1 MLMISLVPPL
11 LSRTAL
17 LFLLMATGAA
27 TAARPAADIIL
38 HNGNIITLNDAQ
50 PQASAL
56 AISGSRIV
64 AIGDDTATN
73 EWRGDHTRTIDLQ
86 GKTVIPGLTDT
97 HIHAIRGG
105 QTWTFETYW
114 YDSPS
119 LKDALD
125 KLRADANRRPHDQ
138 WVAVVGSWI
147 PAQFAENRAP
157 TVAELSHALP
167 DHPAYIQYLYDY
179 ALVNQRGIDVLG
191 LNDPPPPDLAGIR
204 VERDAKGSATGKLFA
219 DIAAFNQLFASISS
233 NADRE
238 GGLRQF
244 FADMNARGV
253 TGIIDPSAGPA
264 AAYEPLFAM
273 RNQGDLPLRVGY
285 RIPVQ
290 PEAKGHEAQWFSNLM
305 AFRPARADD
314 GQLAFLGL
322 GESLVAGMNDGV
334 RMAPGFSSSEQDKTA
349 LRQVATFAAKRGIP
363 LEIHAYTDDSA
374 DAILTIFEQVAQ
386 QYDLRPLRWSIAH
399 LNTGS
404 PQTLE
409 RMRKLGLAYTV
420 QMGPYFEG
428 LAIRDANPPGATDNS
443 PPVRLALD
451 KGLVVAGGTD
461 STRIGIAGVWHAIEY
476 HITGIASGGSVR
488 KPASE
493 RLTRLE
499 ALALYTRHA
508 AWLAFAEQH
517 RGQLSVGKQADLAVL
532 NQPFMTMPE
541 DRIDT
546 IRAVL
551 TLVDGRIVHESPDL
565 NAGQ

>member
-1 MLMISLVPPL
+1 MISLVPPL

-17 LFLLMATGAA
+17 LFLLTATGAA

-64 AIGDDTATN
+64 AIGDDTATD

-191 LNDPPPPDLAGIR
+191 LNDTPPPDLAGIG
-204 VERDAKGSATGKLFA
+204 VERDAKGSATGKLFG

-238 GGLRQF
+238 GGLRL
-244 FADMNARGV
+244 
-253 TGIIDPSAGPA
+253 I
-264 AAYEPLFAM
+264 
-273 RNQGDLPLRVGY
+273 
-285 RIPVQ
+285 
-290 PEAKGHEAQWFSNLM
+290 
-305 AFRPARADD
+305 FR
-314 GQLAFLGL
+314 
-322 GESLVAGMNDGV
+322 
-334 RMAPGFSSSEQDKTA
+334 
-349 LRQVATFAAKRGIP
+349 
-363 LEIHAYTDDSA
+363 
-374 DAILTIFEQVAQ
+374 
-386 QYDLRPLRWSIAH
+386 
-399 LNTGS
+399 
-404 PQTLE
+404 
-409 RMRKLGLAYTV
+409 
-420 QMGPYFEG
+420 
-428 LAIRDANPPGATDNS
+428 
-443 PPVRLALD
+443 
-451 KGLVVAGGTD
+451 
-461 STRIGIAGVWHAIEY
+461 
-476 HITGIASGGSVR
+476 
-488 KPASE
+488 
-493 RLTRLE
+493 
-499 ALALYTRHA
+499 
-508 AWLAFAEQH
+508 
-517 RGQLSVGKQADLAVL
+517 
-532 NQPFMTMPE
+532 
-541 DRIDT
+541 
-546 IRAVL
+546 
-551 TLVDGRIVHESPDL
+551 
-565 NAGQ
+565 

>member
-1 MLMISLVPPL
+1 MISLVPSL
-11 LSRTAL
+11 ISRTTL
-17 LFLLMATGAA
+17 LFLLTATGAA

-64 AIGDDTATN
+64 AIGGDTATD

-114 YDSPS
+114 YNSPS

-147 PAQFAENRAP
+147 PAQFAENRVP

-191 LNDPPPPDLAGIR
+191 LNDTPPPDLAGIR
-204 VERDAKGSATGKLFA
+204 VERDAKGSATGKLFG

-238 GGLRQF
+238 SGLRQF

-264 AAYEPLFAM
+264 AAYEPLFTM

-374 DAILTIFEQVAQ
+374 DAILTIFEQIAQ

-409 RMRKLGLAYTV
+409 RMRKLGLAFTV

>member
-1 MLMISLVPPL
+1 MLMISLVPSL

-17 LFLLMATGAA
+17 LFLLTATGAA

-191 LNDPPPPDLAGIR
+191 LNNTPPPD
-204 VERDAKGSATGKLFA
+204 
-219 DIAAFNQLFASISS
+219 
-233 NADRE
+233 
-238 GGLRQF
+238 
-244 FADMNARGV
+244 
-253 TGIIDPSAGPA
+253 
-264 AAYEPLFAM
+264 
-273 RNQGDLPLRVGY
+273 
-285 RIPVQ
+285 
-290 PEAKGHEAQWFSNLM
+290 
-305 AFRPARADD
+305 
-314 GQLAFLGL
+314 
-322 GESLVAGMNDGV
+322 
-334 RMAPGFSSSEQDKTA
+334 
-349 LRQVATFAAKRGIP
+349 
-363 LEIHAYTDDSA
+363 
-374 DAILTIFEQVAQ
+374 
-386 QYDLRPLRWSIAH
+386 
-399 LNTGS
+399 
-404 PQTLE
+404 
-409 RMRKLGLAYTV
+409 
-420 QMGPYFEG
+420 
-428 LAIRDANPPGATDNS
+428 
-443 PPVRLALD
+443 
-451 KGLVVAGGTD
+451 
-461 STRIGIAGVWHAIEY
+461 
-476 HITGIASGGSVR
+476 
-488 KPASE
+488 
-493 RLTRLE
+493 
-499 ALALYTRHA
+499 
-508 AWLAFAEQH
+508 
-517 RGQLSVGKQADLAVL
+517 
-532 NQPFMTMPE
+532 
-541 DRIDT
+541 
-546 IRAVL
+546 
-551 TLVDGRIVHESPDL
+551 
-565 NAGQ
+565 

>member
-1 MLMISLVPPL
+1 M
-11 LSRTAL
+11 
-17 LFLLMATGAA
+17 
-27 TAARPAADIIL
+27 
-38 HNGNIITLNDAQ
+38 
-50 PQASAL
+50 
-56 AISGSRIV
+56 
-64 AIGDDTATN
+64 
-73 EWRGDHTRTIDLQ
+73 
-86 GKTVIPGLTDT
+86 
-97 HIHAIRGG
+97 
-105 QTWTFETYW
+105 
-114 YDSPS
+114 
-119 LKDALD
+119 
-125 KLRADANRRPHDQ
+125 
-138 WVAVVGSWI
+138 
-147 PAQFAENRAP
+147 
-157 TVAELSHALP
+157 
-167 DHPAYIQYLYDY
+167 
-179 ALVNQRGIDVLG
+179 
-191 LNDPPPPDLAGIR
+191 
-204 VERDAKGSATGKLFA
+204 
-219 DIAAFNQLFASISS
+219 
-233 NADRE
+233 
-238 GGLRQF
+238 
-244 FADMNARGV
+244 
-253 TGIIDPSAGPA
+253 
-264 AAYEPLFAM
+264 
-273 RNQGDLPLRVGY
+273 GY

-334 RMAPGFSSSEQDKTA
+334 RMTPGFSSSEQDKTA

-363 LEIHAYTDDSA
+363 LEIHVYTDDSA
-374 DAILTIFEQVAQ
+374 DTILTIFEQVAQ